1 MKKPGLLGV
10 LVLLAAALS
19 TTATLLG
26 AARLMQVKAGLADG
40 VKDLRELISQ
50 QQVAGAALPGADG
63 QSSAETPSLG
73 DGETALAILTFVDAK
88 EAAAVYAGTDTQT
101 LEKGIGLA
109 ADTATLN
116 EPGNAV
122 LFGHRD
128 SACRAMESLAPG
140 DEILVETLAGSC
152 TYRVTEK
159 YITDPYDPDIYAPSE
174 DTRIT
179 IVTCYPFRFVGPAPE
194 RCVVVAIA

>member
-10 LVLLAAALS
+10 LILLAFVFS
-19 TTATLLG
+19 GTATVLG
-26 AARLMQVKAGLADG
+26 AVRLMQVRASLAEG
-40 VKDLRELISQ
+40 VEDLRAMISQ
-50 QQVAGAALPGADG
+50 QQMAGEGMPGADG
-63 QSSAETPSLG
+63 QNGAATPSPG
-73 DGETALAILTFVDAK
+73 EETALAILTFVDAK
-88 EAAAVYAGTDTQT
+88 EAAAVYAGTDAQT

-140 DEILVETLAGSC
+140 DEILIETLAGSKS
-152 TYRVTEK
+152 YRVTEK
-159 YITDPYDPDIYAPSE
+159 YITNPYDAEIYAPSE
-174 DTRIT
+174 DVRIT

-194 RCVVVAIA
+194 RCVVVAVA